1 MELIWGIKLNELLLL
16 LKQLGLAILGAAS
29 LWGFIFSIR
38 DTRTHKPKGF
48 IIDDWISIR
57 LFKLFSFGLVL
68 SAFAHFISI
77 PAIKSLAHEGI
88 AVPASVPEIVA
99 TFSISTLL
107 YWILTV
113 LTILMIILYKKNQE
127 RFSYLITPFYAI
139 GFLLAFFMTSF
150 SAWRGTFDN
159 IQIFHFMHGFHSI
172 FTLGSVIVLDFLFLI
187 SYKSE
192 LLKQHIYSLFP
203 TISKVIWVG
212 LSLDFISVFLIPD
225 YFVATEKFLFVQTVI
240 TILIINGVLLS
251 GPISRKMMAS
261 AKDGVRHITS
271 RWRRIANV
279 AGALSITS
287 WLTITAMDF
296 FKGLTLKYGELILVY
311 MSFFILAFIGHL
323 VFEYIESRKSPLTL
337 THEEM

>member
-1 MELIWGIKLNELLLL
+1 MELLWGIKLNELLLL

-38 DTRTHKPKGF
+38 DISTHKPKSF

-68 SAFAHFISI
+68 SAFAYFVSI
-77 PAIKSLAHEGI
+77 PTIRALAHEGI
-88 AVPASVPEIVA
+88 AVPASIPEILA
-99 TFSISTLL
+99 AFPIITLL
-107 YWILTV
+107 YWILVV
-113 LTILMIILYKKNQE
+113 LTILMIVLYHKNQE
-127 RFSYLITPFYAI
+127 KFSYLITPFYAI
-139 GFLLAFFMTSF
+139 GFLFAFFMTSF
-150 SAWRGTFDN
+150 SAWRGIFDN

-187 SYKSE
+187 SYRSE

-203 TISKVIWVG
+203 IISKVIWVG
-212 LSLDFISVFLIPD
+212 LSLDFISVFLIQN
-225 YFVATEKFLFVQTVI
+225 YFVVTEKFLFVQTVV

-251 GPISRKMMAS
+251 GPISRKMMNS
-261 AKDGVRHITS
+261 AKDGLHHISS

-287 WLTITAMDF
+287 WLTITTMDF
-296 FKGLTLKYGELILVY
+296 FKGLTLKYGELILAY
-311 MSFFILAFIGHL
+311 LSFFTLAFIGHL
-323 VFEYIESRKSPLTL
+323 VFEYIESRKSPLNL
-337 THEEM
+337 TGEEI